1 MFRNKL
7 MKGSEMF
14 YDGFMAS
21 MQDRAAGVISEGEQ
35 KQIQGAQLQIEW
47 IEWFDKKAKS
57 SSYKIFED

>member
-7 MKGSEMF
+7 IEGSKIF
-14 YDGFMAS
+14 YDGFVTS
-21 MQDRAAGVISEGEQ
+21 MKDRAACILSEGEQ
-35 KQIQGAQLQIEW
+35 EQIQGAQLQIEW